1 MRMAQEHEIRRV
13 CGDKLW
19 KFMESATIKRRTN
32 LTVRADLIEAARI
45 AGVNLS
51 AIFEHALE
59 KELVHARR
67 RQWREANATSI
78 EAYNRQVKTRGTFA
92 QMWLRL

>member
-1 MRMAQEHEIRRV
+1 
-13 CGDKLW
+13 
-19 KFMESATIKRRTN
+19 MESATIKRRTN

-51 AIFEHALE
+51 AIFENALE

-92 QMWLRL
+92 QMWLRF